1 MVVDAKDK
9 VEYFFLGT
17 YKLVCILAFGSSGC
31 ILVIWDD
38 YDGDYKFALSSY
50 LFSFSSETE
59 IIKNLG
65 QLEAFGSILISLVL

>member
-1 MVVDAKDK
+1 MVDSKDK
-9 VEYFFLGT
+9 VEDFFLGT

-50 LFSFSSETE
+50 LSSFSSETE